1 MINERV
7 ERVINGQ
14 INKEFYSYYLY
25 LAMAAHFESA
35 NLKGFA
41 HWMRMQAGEES
52 GHAMKLYDYLLER
65 GGKIVLEKLDAPP
78 SNWNSHKNV
87 FEDAYQHEQ
96 KVTKAITELFELAKS
111 EKDHATEVF
120 LQWFI
125 KEQVEEEAS
134 AFATLQRLEL
144 LGSDGGAIFML
155 DVELGKRAQSNG

>member
-1 MINERV
+1 MISRKV
-7 ERVINGQ
+7 ESAINGQ

-35 NLKGFA
+35 NLKGFG
-41 HWMRMQAGEES
+41 HWMRVQAGEES

-78 SNWNSHKNV
+78 SSWKSHVKV
-87 FEDAYQHEQ
+87 FGDAYQHEQ
-96 KVTKAITELFELAKS
+96 KVTKAITGLFELAKS

-134 AFATLQRLEL
+134 ALTILQKLEL
-144 LGSDGGAIFML
+144 IGSEGSAILML
-155 DVELGKRAQSNG
+155 DADLGKRAPSK

>member
-111 EKDHATEVF
+111 EKDHPTEVF

-144 LGSDGGAIFML
+144 IGSDGGAIFML
-155 DVELGKRAQSNG
+155 DGELGKRAQSKG